1 MRTALGRRLMLQAV
15 KRSPVNLRPL
25 LRIRQAHN
33 HKAIGLVAS
42 AYSYL
47 GATGDEAARAAAS
60 NWLDWLEQH
69 HAGDAQGLAWAYHFD
84 VQTRFF
90 FYPANSPNTIATT
103 FVALA
108 FLDAVEQSGDERRL
122 EAAVSASEFL
132 VSRMLVNDPRRPY
145 FGYVP
150 GDTKLIHNCNLLAC
164 ATLMRAAR
172 FSGRADLADIAAR
185 AVLSSLAAQRQ
196 DGSWPYS
203 EWSGQG
209 WVDNFHTGYVL
220 ESLASCTEIDGV
232 EDALTAGVGFW
243 SRELFLPDG
252 RPKYTP
258 GRALPLDA
266 HCYAQAIDTWL
277 ALYDLGRP
285 GLEAASRLADLLER
299 DMILADGSV
308 MFQRNHGP
316 DSRVPFIRWTAA
328 PSFRALARLTQA
340 TTARPS

>member
-1 MRTALGRRLMLQAV
+1 MLQAV

-25 LRIRQAHN
+25 LRIRPAHN

-47 GATGDEAARAAAS
+47 GATGDEAARASAS

-132 VSRMLVNDPRRPY
+132 VSRMLVDDPRRPY

-232 EDALTAGVGFW
+232 EDALTAGSASGHASCS
-243 SRELFLPDG
+243 SRMGGRSTHLDG
-252 RPKYTP
+252 
-258 GRALPLDA
+258 L
-266 HCYAQAIDTWL
+266 
-277 ALYDLGRP
+277 
-285 GLEAASRLADLLER
+285 ASRRSLLR
-299 DMILADGSV
+299 AGDRYMAGSV
-308 MFQRNHGP
+308 RCWKAGTRGGLP
-316 DSRVPFIRWTAA
+316 ARRPA
-328 PSFRALARLTQA
+328 RARHDP
-340 TTARPS
+340 R